1 MPYGH
6 RRGED
11 ARRYPVHAAVYD
23 GDARKLATTLL
34 AKHARGGAALAGA
47 LAEQDA
53 DGRGEGLGLQTPLQ
67 RAVRSKQPGAAYE
80 GVRRLIAAGAD
91 ARAAG
96 GHGSTA
102 LHIYAFRAA
111 HDDAKVA
118 QLLVAAGCDPRATD
132 SHGNTAAEVADHPD
146 SGHPRIAE
154 ALRQAVR
161 YYGAGGAPAEF
172 REEVRKLRE
181 RGIRMLVQDAI
192 LLDVEVPAGRWW
204 ISIRDPRHPDGRA
217 GEIVGFNWRS
227 FGSNEYLI
235 RFGAGLRP
243 QAVRLKGNIPLRDTS
258 QQQPAS
264 WELIDPEGVPPEP
277 EPAPPA
283 PAPAPARWTAELAA
297 NQNPARVYYR
307 NQTTKSTS
315 WELPAD
321 ISHTES
327 RRLEAAG
334 QRLLAE
340 HTEKQR
346 KAAMVAAFC
355 AETGQDEATARRF
368 LAQPADDWAPITGWS
383 DVASAV
389 RLWRST
395 IQPDPGPGLPP
406 WTQYHHDPSMSRRT
420 LANSNFRREYDKMDV
435 PERLMS
441 LGFHLGAVL

>member
-11 ARRYPVHAAVYD
+11 PRRYPVHAAVYD

-34 AKHARGGAALAGA
+34 AKHARGGAALADA

-102 LHIYAFRAA
+102 LHICAWRAA

-154 ALRQAVR
+154 ALRQAEA
-161 YYGAGGAPAEF
+161 AGGAPAES

-192 LLDVEVPAGRWW
+192 LLDVEVPAGQWW

-264 WELIDPEGVPPEP
+264 WELIDPEGVPPDP
-277 EPAPPA
+277 GGGG
-283 PAPAPARWTAELAA
+283 PAPAPARWTAKLAA
-297 NQNPARVYYR
+297 NQNPAKVYYQ

-368 LAQPADDWAPITGWS
+368 LEMTGWS
-383 DVASAV
+383 DLASAV
-389 RLWRST
+389 RRWRST
-395 IQPDPGPGLPP
+395 IQPDPVPGLPP

>member
-11 ARRYPVHAAVYD
+11 PRRYPVHAAVYD

-34 AKHARGGAALAGA
+34 AKHARGGTALADA

-53 DGRGEGLGLQTPLQ
+53 DGGGEGLGLQTPLQ
-67 RAVRSKQPGAAYE
+67 RAVRSKKPGAAYE

-102 LHIYAFRAA
+102 LHIYAFKGA

-118 QLLVAAGCDPRATD
+118 QLLVAAGCDPRAAD
-132 SHGNTAAEVADHPD
+132 SHGHTAAWVADEC
-146 SGHPRIAE
+146 GHPRIAE
-154 ALRQAVR
+154 ALRQAEA
-161 YYGAGGAPAEF
+161 AGGAPAEV

-181 RGIRMLVQDAI
+181 LGIRMLVQDAI
-192 LLDVEVPAGRWW
+192 LLDVEVPAGTW

-227 FGSNEYLI
+227 FGSNEYLV
-235 RFGAGLRP
+235 RFGGDFAAR
-243 QAVRLKGNIPLRDTS
+243 AVRLGNIPLRDTAE
-258 QQQPAS
+258 QQPAS
-264 WELIDPEGVPPEP
+264 WELMAEGVPPDPSGGGGVPP
-277 EPAPPA
+277 E
-283 PAPAPARWTAELAA
+283 PAPARWTAKLAA
-297 NQNPARVYYR
+297 NQNPAKIYYQ
-307 NQTTKSTS
+307 NQTSKSTS

-321 ISHTES
+321 VSYTER
-327 RRLEAAG
+327 RRLEAEG

-368 LAQPADDWAPITGWS
+368 LEMKGWS
-383 DVASAV
+383 DLASAV
-389 RLWRST
+389 RAWRDSR
-395 IQPDPGPGLPP
+395 PPGPPRPLPR
-406 WTQYHHDPSMSRRT
+406 WTQYHHDPRMLHRT
-420 LANSNFRREYDKMDV
+420 LASSNFRREYDKMEV
-435 PERLMS
+435 PARLMS
-441 LGFHLGAVL
+441 LGFRLGGIL

>member
-11 ARRYPVHAAVYD
+11 PRRYPVHAAVYD

-34 AKHARGGAALAGA
+34 AKHARGGTALADA

-53 DGRGEGLGLQTPLQ
+53 DGGGEGLGLQTPLQ
-67 RAVRSKQPGAAYE
+67 RAVRSKKPGAAYE

-102 LHIYAFRAA
+102 LHIYAFKGA
-111 HDDAKVA
+111 HDDAKLA
-118 QLLVAAGCDPRATD
+118 QLLVAAGCDPRAAD
-132 SHGNTAAEVADHPD
+132 RHGHTAAWVADEC
-146 SGHPRIAE
+146 GHPRIAE
-154 ALRQAVR
+154 ALRQAEA
-161 YYGAGGAPAEF
+161 AGGAPAEF

-181 RGIRMLVQDAI
+181 LGIRMLVQDAI
-192 LLDVEVPAGRWW
+192 LLDVEVPAGTC

-227 FGSNEYLI
+227 FGSNEYLV
-235 RFGAGLRP
+235 RFAGDFAA
-243 QAVRLKGNIPLRDTS
+243 QAVRLGPKGNIPLRDTKK
-258 QQQPAS
+258 QQPAS
-264 WELIDPEGVPPEP
+264 WELMAEGVPPDPSGGGGVPP
-277 EPAPPA
+277 E
-283 PAPAPARWTAELAA
+283 PAPARWTAKLAA
-297 NQNPARVYYR
+297 NQNPAKIYYQ
-307 NQTTKSTS
+307 NQTSKSTS

-321 ISHTES
+321 VSYTER
-327 RRLEAAG
+327 RRLEAEG

-368 LAQPADDWAPITGWS
+368 LEMKGWS
-383 DVASAV
+383 DLASAV
-389 RLWRST
+389 RAWRDSRPRPPRPLPPG
-395 IQPDPGPGLPP
+395 PDPIILLGG
-406 WTQYHHDPSMSRRT
+406 WTQYHHDPSMLHRT
-420 LANSNFRREYDKMDV
+420 LANSNFRREYDKMEV
-435 PERLMS
+435 PARLMS
-441 LGFHLGAVL
+441 LGFQLGGIL